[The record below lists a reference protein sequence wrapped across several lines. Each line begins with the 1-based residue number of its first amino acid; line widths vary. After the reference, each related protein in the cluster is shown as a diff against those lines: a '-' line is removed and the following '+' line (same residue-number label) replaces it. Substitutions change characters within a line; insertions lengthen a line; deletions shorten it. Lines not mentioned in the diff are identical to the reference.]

1 MSKLEEL
8 QEMIRNQSKERL
20 PDLPAQ
26 LLASE
31 EGWNEVLEAIEPRVD
46 PVARRAG
53 PMEFDGITV
62 VIDPALSPGE
72 FKLLFLSDLRR

>member
-8 QEMIRNQSKERL
+8 QEMIRSQSKERL
-20 PDLPAQ
+20 PDLPGQ

-46 PVARRAG
+46 AVARRAG
-53 PMEFDGITV
+53 PMVFDGITV
-62 VIDPALSPGE
+62 VIDPELPPGE